1 MFQKF
6 VYMERYMGQMEDLK
20 LYVQVVEQGSISKAA
35 SNLRIAKSAVSRR
48 INILEERYS
57 SVLIDRTPGNW
68 EITKV
73 GLDLYQRSR
82 ALVAEFEEVNE
93 DFTSLHAQISG
104 PLNISIPR
112 DFGLN
117 YLRQKLFE
125 FQGKYP
131 NIKLSIDF
139 DDRFVDLETENYDFA
154 IRITAQAD
162 TKYISK
168 RIGAIRRYLCASP
181 EYLSLNGTPQNLE
194 DLQAHSLLHYGNTK
208 RGNWTFQTS
217 DRKEKSIKFSP
228 TISSNSGQ
236 FLGEAALNNIGI
248 SMLPDFIADKYI
260 DTGQLKTIL
269 PQYSLS
275 PYEIYLTHLGSRR
288 LNRRMR
294 AFSSALELD
303 Q

>member
-1 MFQKF
+1 
-6 VYMERYMGQMEDLK
+6 MEICMGQMEDLK

-48 INILEERYS
+48 ISILEERYS
-57 SVLIDRTPGNW
+57 SVLIDRTPGKW

-194 DLQAHSLLHYGNTK
+194 DLQAHSLLHYGSTK

-275 PYEIYLTHLGSRR
+275 TYEIYLTHLGSRR

>member
-1 MFQKF
+1 MA
-6 VYMERYMGQMEDLK
+6 VCMGQMEDLK

-35 SNLRIAKSAVSRR
+35 SILRIAKSAVSRR
-48 INILEERYS
+48 ISILEERYS
-57 SVLIDRTPGNW
+57 SVLIDRTPGKW

-194 DLQAHSLLHYGNTK
+194 DLQAHSLLHYGSTK

-288 LNRRMR
+288 LNRRMQ

>member
-1 MFQKF
+1 
-6 VYMERYMGQMEDLK
+6 MGQMEDLK

-48 INILEERYS
+48 ISILEERYS

-82 ALVAEFEEVNE
+82 ALVAEFEEINE

-154 IRITAQAD
+154 VRITAQAD
-162 TKYISK
+162 NKHISK

-194 DLQAHSLLHYGNTK
+194 DLQAHSLLHYGNTN

-269 PQYSLS
+269 PQFFLS

-294 AFSSALELD
+294 AFSSALELER
-303 Q
+303 

>member
-1 MFQKF
+1 
-6 VYMERYMGQMEDLK
+6 MGQMEDLK

-48 INILEERYS
+48 ISILEERYS
-57 SVLIDRTPGNW
+57 SVLIDRTPGKW

-194 DLQAHSLLHYGNTK
+194 DLQVHSLLHYGNTK
-208 RGNWTFQTS
+208 RGNWAFQTS

>member
-1 MFQKF
+1 
-6 VYMERYMGQMEDLK
+6 MGQMEDLK

-35 SNLRIAKSAVSRR
+35 SILRIAKSAVSRR
-48 INILEERYS
+48 ISILEERYS
-57 SVLIDRTPGNW
+57 SVLIDRTPGKW

-228 TISSNSGQ
+228 TMSSNSGQ

>member
-1 MFQKF
+1 
-6 VYMERYMGQMEDLK
+6 MGQMEDLK

-35 SNLRIAKSAVSRR
+35 SILRIAKSAVSRR
-48 INILEERYS
+48 ISILEERYS
-57 SVLIDRTPGNW
+57 SVLIDRTPGQW

-154 IRITAQAD
+154 VRITAQAD

-194 DLQAHSLLHYGNTK
+194 DLQAHSLLHYGSTK

>member
-1 MFQKF
+1 
-6 VYMERYMGQMEDLK
+6 MGQMEDLK

-35 SNLRIAKSAVSRR
+35 SILRIAKSAVSRR
-48 INILEERYS
+48 ISILEERYS
-57 SVLIDRTPGNW
+57 SVLIDRTPGKW

-181 EYLSLNGTPQNLE
+181 KYLSLNGTPQNLE
-194 DLQAHSLLHYGNTK
+194 DLQAHSLLHYGSTK

-275 PYEIYLTHLGSRR
+275 PYEIYITHLGSRR

>member
-1 MFQKF
+1 
-6 VYMERYMGQMEDLK
+6 MEICMGQMEDLK

-35 SNLRIAKSAVSRR
+35 SILRIAKSAVSRR
-48 INILEERYS
+48 ISILEERYS
-57 SVLIDRTPGNW
+57 SVLIDRTPGKW

-208 RGNWTFQTS
+208 RGNWTFQTF

>member
-1 MFQKF
+1 
-6 VYMERYMGQMEDLK
+6 MEICMGQMEDLK

-35 SNLRIAKSAVSRR
+35 SILRIAKSAVSRR
-48 INILEERYS
+48 ISILEERYS
-57 SVLIDRTPGNW
+57 SVLIDRTPGKW

-181 EYLSLNGTPQNLE
+181 KYLSLNGTPQNLE
-194 DLQAHSLLHYGNTK
+194 DLQAHSLLHYGSTK

-269 PQYSLS
+269 PQFSLS

-288 LNRRMR
+288 FNRRMR
-294 AFSSALELD
+294 AFSSALELK

>member
-1 MFQKF
+1 
-6 VYMERYMGQMEDLK
+6 MEICMGQMEDLK

-35 SNLRIAKSAVSRR
+35 SILRIAKSAVSRR
-48 INILEERYS
+48 ISILEERYS
-57 SVLIDRTPGNW
+57 SVLIDRTPGKW

-248 SMLPDFIADKYI
+248 SLLPDFIADKYI

>member
-1 MFQKF
+1 
-6 VYMERYMGQMEDLK
+6 MEICMGQMEDLK
-20 LYVQVVEQGSISKAA
+20 LYVLVVEQGSISKAA

-48 INILEERYS
+48 ISILEERYS
-57 SVLIDRTPGNW
+57 SLLIDRTPGKW

-154 IRITAQAD
+154 VRITAQAD
-162 TKYISK
+162 NKHISK

-181 EYLSLNGTPQNLE
+181 EYLSLSGTPQNLE

-208 RGNWTFQTS
+208 RGNWTFKTS
-217 DRKEKSIKFSP
+217 NRKEKSIKFSP
-228 TISSNSGQ
+228 IISSNSGQ

-248 SMLPDFIADKYI
+248 SILPDFIADKYI
-260 DTGQLKTIL
+260 ETGQLKKIL
-269 PQYSLS
+269 PQFSLS

-294 AFSSALELD
+294 AFSSALELE

>member
-1 MFQKF
+1 
-6 VYMERYMGQMEDLK
+6 MEICMGQMEDLK
-20 LYVQVVEQGSISKAA
+20 LYVQEVEQGSISKAA
-35 SNLRIAKSAVSRR
+35 SILRIAKSAVSRR
-48 INILEERYS
+48 ISILEERYS
-57 SVLIDRTPGNW
+57 SVLIDRTPGKW

>member
-1 MFQKF
+1 
-6 VYMERYMGQMEDLK
+6 MGQMEDLK

-35 SNLRIAKSAVSRR
+35 SILRIAKSAVSRR
-48 INILEERYS
+48 ISILEERYS
-57 SVLIDRTPGNW
+57 SVLIDRTPGKW

-117 YLRQKLFE
+117 YLRHKLFE

-181 EYLSLNGTPQNLE
+181 EYLSLNGIPQNLE
-194 DLQAHSLLHYGNTK
+194 DLQAHSLLHYGSTK

>member
-1 MFQKF
+1 
-6 VYMERYMGQMEDLK
+6 MGQMEDLK

-35 SNLRIAKSAVSRR
+35 SILRIAKSAVSRR
-48 INILEERYS
+48 ISILEERYS
-57 SVLIDRTPGNW
+57 SVLIDRTPGKW

-217 DRKEKSIKFSP
+217 DRKETSIKFSP

>member
-1 MFQKF
+1 
-6 VYMERYMGQMEDLK
+6 MEICMGQMEDLK

-35 SNLRIAKSAVSRR
+35 SILRIAKSAVSRR
-48 INILEERYS
+48 ISILEERYS
-57 SVLIDRTPGNW
+57 SVLIDRTPGKW

-275 PYEIYLTHLGSRR
+275 PYEICLAHLGSRR

>member
-1 MFQKF
+1 
-6 VYMERYMGQMEDLK
+6 MEICMGQMEDLK

-35 SNLRIAKSAVSRR
+35 SILRIAKSAVSRR
-48 INILEERYS
+48 ISILEERYS

>member
-1 MFQKF
+1 
-6 VYMERYMGQMEDLK
+6 MGQMEDLK

-35 SNLRIAKSAVSRR
+35 SILRIAKSAVSRR
-48 INILEERYS
+48 ISILEERYS
-57 SVLIDRTPGNW
+57 SVLIDRTPGKW

-117 YLRQKLFE
+117 YLRHKLFE

-194 DLQAHSLLHYGNTK
+194 DLQAHSLLHYGSTK

>member
-1 MFQKF
+1 
-6 VYMERYMGQMEDLK
+6 MGQMEDLK

-35 SNLRIAKSAVSRR
+35 SILRIAKSAVSRR
-48 INILEERYS
+48 ISILEERYS
-57 SVLIDRTPGNW
+57 SVLIDRTPGKW

-194 DLQAHSLLHYGNTK
+194 DLHAHSLLHYGNTK

>member
-1 MFQKF
+1 
-6 VYMERYMGQMEDLK
+6 MEDLK

-48 INILEERYS
+48 ISILEERYS
-57 SVLIDRTPGNW
+57 SVLIDRTPGKW

-181 EYLSLNGTPQNLE
+181 KYLSLNGTPQNLE
-194 DLQAHSLLHYGNTK
+194 DLQAHSLLHYGSTK

-260 DTGQLKTIL
+260 NTGQLKTIL

>member
-1 MFQKF
+1 
-6 VYMERYMGQMEDLK
+6 MEICMGQMEDLK

-35 SNLRIAKSAVSRR
+35 SILRIAKSAVSRR
-48 INILEERYS
+48 ISILEERYS

-194 DLQAHSLLHYGNTK
+194 DLQAHSLLHYGSTK

>member
-1 MFQKF
+1 
-6 VYMERYMGQMEDLK
+6 MGQMEDLK

-35 SNLRIAKSAVSRR
+35 SILRIAKSAVSRR
-48 INILEERYS
+48 ISILEERYS
-57 SVLIDRTPGNW
+57 SVLIDRTPGKW

-194 DLQAHSLLHYGNTK
+194 DLQAHSLLHYGSTK

-248 SMLPDFIADKYI
+248 SMLPDFIAYKYI

>member
-1 MFQKF
+1 
-6 VYMERYMGQMEDLK
+6 MGQMEDLK

-35 SNLRIAKSAVSRR
+35 SILRIAKSAVSRR
-48 INILEERYS
+48 ISILEERYS
-57 SVLIDRTPGNW
+57 SVLIDRTPGKW

-236 FLGEAALNNIGI
+236 FLGEAPLNNIGI

>member
-1 MFQKF
+1 
-6 VYMERYMGQMEDLK
+6 MGQMEDLK

-35 SNLRIAKSAVSRR
+35 SILRIAKSAVSRR
-48 INILEERYS
+48 ISILEERYS
-57 SVLIDRTPGNW
+57 SVLIDRTPGKW

-194 DLQAHSLLHYGNTK
+194 DLQAHSLLHYGSTK

-294 AFSSALELD
+294 AFSSALELEK
-303 Q
+303 

>member
-1 MFQKF
+1 
-6 VYMERYMGQMEDLK
+6 MGQMEDLK

-48 INILEERYS
+48 ISILEERYS
-57 SVLIDRTPGNW
+57 SVLIDRTPGKW

-194 DLQAHSLLHYGNTK
+194 DLQAHSLLHYGSTK

>member
-1 MFQKF
+1 
-6 VYMERYMGQMEDLK
+6 MEICMGQMEDLK

-35 SNLRIAKSAVSRR
+35 SILRIAKSAVSRR
-48 INILEERYS
+48 ISILEERYS
-57 SVLIDRTPGNW
+57 SVLIDRTPGKW

-181 EYLSLNGTPQNLE
+181 EYLRLNGTPQNLE

>member
-1 MFQKF
+1 
-6 VYMERYMGQMEDLK
+6 MEICMGQMEDLK

-35 SNLRIAKSAVSRR
+35 SILRIAKSAVSRR
-48 INILEERYS
+48 ISILEERYS
-57 SVLIDRTPGNW
+57 SVLIDRTPGKW

-236 FLGEAALNNIGI
+236 FLGEAALHNIGI

-269 PQYSLS
+269 PQFSRS

-294 AFSSALELD
+294 AFSSELELE

>member
-1 MFQKF
+1 
-6 VYMERYMGQMEDLK
+6 MEICMGQMEDLK

-35 SNLRIAKSAVSRR
+35 GNLRIAKSAVSRR
-48 INILEERYS
+48 ISILEERYS
-57 SVLIDRTPGNW
+57 SVLIDRTPGKW

-269 PQYSLS
+269 PQFSLS

>member
-1 MFQKF
+1 
-6 VYMERYMGQMEDLK
+6 MEICMGQMEDLK

-35 SNLRIAKSAVSRR
+35 GNLRIAKSAVSRR
-48 INILEERYS
+48 ISILEERYS
-57 SVLIDRTPGNW
+57 SVLIDRTPGKW

-154 IRITAQAD
+154 ITITAQAD

-208 RGNWTFQTS
+208 LGNWTFQTS
-217 DRKEKSIKFSP
+217 DRKERSIKFSP

>member
-1 MFQKF
+1 
-6 VYMERYMGQMEDLK
+6 MGQMEDLK

-35 SNLRIAKSAVSRR
+35 SILRIAKSAVSRR
-48 INILEERYS
+48 ISILEERYS
-57 SVLIDRTPGNW
+57 SVLIDRTPGKW

-208 RGNWTFQTS
+208 RGNWAFQTS

>member
-1 MFQKF
+1 
-6 VYMERYMGQMEDLK
+6 MGQMEDLK

-35 SNLRIAKSAVSRR
+35 SILRIAKSAVSRR
-48 INILEERYS
+48 ISILEERYS
-57 SVLIDRTPGNW
+57 SVLIDRTPGKW

-181 EYLSLNGTPQNLE
+181 KYLSLNGTPQNLE
-194 DLQAHSLLHYGNTK
+194 DLQAHSLLHYGSTK

-228 TISSNSGQ
+228 TISSNSGE

-288 LNRRMR
+288 LNRRMQ

>member
-1 MFQKF
+1 
-6 VYMERYMGQMEDLK
+6 MGQMEDLK

-35 SNLRIAKSAVSRR
+35 NILRIAKSAVSRR
-48 INILEERYS
+48 ISILEERYS
-57 SVLIDRTPGNW
+57 SVLIDRTPGKW

-194 DLQAHSLLHYGNTK
+194 DLQAHGLLHYGNTK

>member
-1 MFQKF
+1 
-6 VYMERYMGQMEDLK
+6 MGQMEDLK

-35 SNLRIAKSAVSRR
+35 SILRIAKSAVSRR
-48 INILEERYS
+48 ISILEERYS
-57 SVLIDRTPGNW
+57 SVLIDRTPGKW

-181 EYLSLNGTPQNLE
+181 EYLSLNGIPQNLE
-194 DLQAHSLLHYGNTK
+194 DLQAHSLLQYCSTK

-248 SMLPDFIADKYI
+248 SVLPDFIADKYI

>member
-1 MFQKF
+1 
-6 VYMERYMGQMEDLK
+6 MGQMEDLK

-35 SNLRIAKSAVSRR
+35 SILRIAKSAVSRR
-48 INILEERYS
+48 ISILEERYS
-57 SVLIDRTPGNW
+57 SVLIDRTPGKW

-194 DLQAHSLLHYGNTK
+194 DLQAHGLLHYGNTK
-208 RGNWTFQTS
+208 RGYWTFQTS

>member
-1 MFQKF
+1 
-6 VYMERYMGQMEDLK
+6 MGQMEDLK

-35 SNLRIAKSAVSRR
+35 SILRIAKSAVSRR
-48 INILEERYS
+48 ISILEERYS
-57 SVLIDRTPGNW
+57 SVLIDRTPGKW

-154 IRITAQAD
+154 VRITAQTD

>member
-1 MFQKF
+1 
-6 VYMERYMGQMEDLK
+6 MEICMGQMEDLK

-35 SNLRIAKSAVSRR
+35 NILRIAKSAVSRR
-48 INILEERYS
+48 ISILEERYS
-57 SVLIDRTPGNW
+57 SVLIDRTPGKW

>member
-1 MFQKF
+1 
-6 VYMERYMGQMEDLK
+6 MEICMGQMEDLK

-35 SNLRIAKSAVSRR
+35 SILRIAKSAVSRR
-48 INILEERYS
+48 ISILEERYS
-57 SVLIDRTPGNW
+57 SVLIDRTPGKW

-181 EYLSLNGTPQNLE
+181 EYLSLNGIPQNLE

-288 LNRRMR
+288 LNRRMQ

>member
-1 MFQKF
+1 
-6 VYMERYMGQMEDLK
+6 MGQMEDLK

-35 SNLRIAKSAVSRR
+35 SILRIAKSAVSRR
-48 INILEERYS
+48 ISILEERYS
-57 SVLIDRTPGNW
+57 SVLIDRTPGKW

-303 Q
+303 QCK